1 MTTRNRLPREVELAI
16 IKVALSASGVK
27 FTPSEISEIEAI
39 LSKPLTHKPIPT
51 SGLLGTMVVNF
62 DANLDAYCDTKSK
75 KASDKTPLALTEVGV
90 KAIEAAIKACE
101 EEHKK
106 Q

>member
-1 MTTRNRLPREVELAI
+1 MTNRNRLPREVELAI
-16 IKVALSASGVK
+16 IKVALSDSGVK
-27 FTPSEISEIEAI
+27 FTPSELSEIEAI
-39 LSKPLTHKPIPT
+39 LSKPLIHKPIPT

-62 DANLDAYCDTKSK
+62 DVDLDVYCDTKSK
-75 KASDKTPLALTEVGV
+75 KTSNGTPLALTEVGV

-101 EEHKK
+101 EERKK